1 MLKVHTHPETGGDTV
16 WASGYELYDRLS
28 PSFRAYLE
36 TLSAVH
42 NADRFKEIA
51 AARGFTLRTNRGA
64 PGNADPERS
73 LTAVHPIVRTNP
85 VTGWKS
91 IPPPPS
97 VTAWNH
103 G

>member
-1 MLKVHTHPETGGDTV
+1 VELFADLSVQ
-16 WASGYELYDRLS
+16 SGYEAYDRLS

-51 AARGFTLRTNRGA
+51 AQRGTPLRLNRGA
-64 PGNADPERS
+64 PENDDTS
-73 LTAVHPIVRTNP
+73 LTTVHPVIRTNP

-91 IPPPPS
+91 IIPFVPLFQRIR
-97 VTAWNH
+97 TNEGH
-103 G
+103 RRLC